1 MSQQSEENF
10 LILQS
15 FIMDRLEE
23 LREKARKLEGFTQE
37 DIAEL
42 KKLLNADGG
51 MSLSK
56 GNILFDIKE
65 NLLKSKTKIPSK
77 FKTLFVDS
85 ITKFLLEDRLSP
97 GKIDKDEAQWLR
109 ARIQYNNDYDVYDRS
124 LVENLRK
131 KSINFPKILEQKS
144 RRTRLFE
151 KILYSSR
158 YLSILAV
165 IGSIISS
172 VALFLR
178 GGMVIFESIRHF
190 FIQMKAGNV
199 DPNYEIMFEELVSSV
214 DIFLFALVLIIF
226 GVGVYELFITKIDP
240 VERENDT
247 RPSWLRI
254 SSVDDLKSSL
264 GKVILM
270 VLIVSF
276 FKHTLELTKE
286 QWEPITLLYLAIGIL
301 LIAAA
306 LYLTHK
312 SGKEGE
318 EEESDGE

>member
-1 MSQQSEENF
+1 MNK
-10 LILQS
+10 
-15 FIMDRLEE
+15 LEE
-23 LREKARKLEGFTQE
+23 LRDEIIRKGTFNQDDVE
-37 DIAEL
+37 
-42 KKLLNADGG
+42 
-51 MSLSK
+51 SLSHLIYADEMNMAK
-56 GNILFDIKE
+56 GNILFEIKE
-65 NLLKSKTKIPSK
+65 HVKGKAPSS
-77 FKTLFVDS
+77 FKKLFVNA
-85 ITKFLLEDRLSP
+85 ITKFLLDDAESP
-97 GKIDKDEAQWLR
+97 GRIDRDEAQWLR
-109 ARIQYNNDYDVYDRS
+109 ARIQFMSEYDAYDRA
-124 LVENLRK
+124 LVENIRK

-144 RRTRLFE
+144 RPARTFE

-165 IGSIISS
+165 IGSIVSS

-178 GGMVIFESIRHF
+178 GGMVVFESIRHF
-190 FIQMKAGNV
+190 FIAMKEGKV
-199 DPNYEIMFEELVSSV
+199 DPNYEKMFEELVSSV

-240 VERENDT
+240 VERENDS

-276 FKHTLELTKE
+276 FKHTLELTKT
-286 QWEPITLLYLAIGIL
+286 QWEPITLLYLSIGIL

-318 EEESDGE
+318 QEKNDENE